1 VSLRSTP
8 TVSGPKTYDPIRT
21 GRAFEAERK
30 LDDAIDAYLRGGA
43 HREAARLL
51 SFGGKFAEAAEAL
64 LQGLPK
70 EPTPPSHLTAD
81 ERRDALNAALCFA
94 RGGARV
100 ECISLLVNL
109 GETERAAAL
118 LQSTGRRAEAVEAMK
133 GNVPDGSP
141 WPKGLI
147 FPVTERLKLP
157 AKRPPSVVTLPPE
170 ALEVLPDPQSVDAS
184 MPPDPMSLSLRF
196 RSPEIEEAPED
207 SYEPLAGPV
216 DEGAPWDEE
225 EPTVFAPTFEY
236 QAMPSGPMPSADL
249 AGLLTATADEDR
261 YGGAVSAVVQHVW
274 RDQRMSRRVA
284 LFLDEFVRRAANAQ
298 VPEELRAAVYAVG
311 RLFEFHDRL
320 DAAQKAYRAVVLEG
334 PEFADA
340 SYRLGNLQSGLAE
353 AADGCWHPVQ
363 LLIAGVHPFGNLPSL
378 ADLPPLDGTAIE
390 ASGSF
395 PMAQPPRVRPVPA
408 AGPDSPFVVTDSMRR
423 LKPGAVI
430 AGRYRIEEPIGTG
443 GMATVYR
450 ATDTELEETVALKL
464 FRSAGQSEDG
474 LARFRRE
481 MKLSRRL
488 NHPNIVHIYEF
499 GTWHGLHFITM
510 ELLEGLDL
518 ADLAERKPR
527 GRVPHDEV
535 VRLMIQACEGLAF
548 AHAEGV
554 VHRDVKP
561 QNFFVQDDGVLKV
574 MDFGI
579 AKAQSSATIS
589 VTGVRLGT
597 PRYMSPEQIE
607 GGKHVGP
614 SADLYGL
621 GVVMYELITGIPPFS
636 GETLVKLLLAHISEP
651 PKPPRELVS
660 DLPMDVEK
668 VVLRL
673 LAKSPEHRYADC
685 AETKAALEACLS
697 G

>member
-1 VSLRSTP
+1 MSLRSTP

-21 GRAFEAERK
+21 GRALEAERK
-30 LDDAIDAYLRGGA
+30 VDDAIVAYLRGGA

-51 SFGGKFAEAAEAL
+51 SFSGRFAEAGEAL

-118 LQSTGRRAEAVEAMK
+118 LSTTGRRAEAVEAMK

-141 WPKGLI
+141 WPKGLV
-147 FPVTERLKLP
+147 FPIENRLKLP
-157 AKRPPSVVTLPPE
+157 PKKPVGVVTLPPE
-170 ALEVLPDPQSVDAS
+170 ALEVLEDPQSVDAS

-196 RSPEIEEAPED
+196 RPGNQEAGEEPFEDLAAP
-207 SYEPLAGPV
+207 
-216 DEGAPWDEE
+216 DEGAPWEE
-225 EPTVFAPTFEY
+225 EPTVFAPRFSVD
-236 QAMPSGPMPSADL
+236 ALPSGPMPSADL
-249 AGLLTATADEDR
+249 AGLLTADPGEDR
-261 YGGAVSAVVQHVW
+261 YGGAVTRVVRLVW
-274 RDQRMSRRVA
+274 RDDRLSRRVA

-298 VPEELRAAVYAVG
+298 VPDGLRPTVYAVG
-311 RLFEFHDRL
+311 RLFEYHDRL
-320 DAAQKAYRAVVLEG
+320 DAAQKAYRAVVLEA

-353 AADGCWHPVQ
+353 AEDGCWHPVQ
-363 LLIAGVHPFGNLPSL
+363 LLIAGIHPFGGLPSL
-378 ADLPPLDGTAIE
+378 ADLPPLDEAGDAPSGTFKPV
-390 ASGSF
+390 SSS
-395 PMAQPPRVRPVPA
+395 PRVRPVVPHQ
-408 AGPDSPFVVTDSMRR
+408 DVTTDSMRR
-423 LKPGAVI
+423 LKPGSVI
-430 AGRYRIEEPIGTG
+430 AGRYRIEAPIGSG

-450 ATDTELEETVALKL
+450 ATDIELEETVALKL
-464 FRSAGQSEDG
+464 FRSAGQTEDG

-510 ELLEGLDL
+510 ELLEGQDL
-518 ADLAERKPR
+518 ADLAEKRPR
-527 GRVPHDEV
+527 GRVAPHDV
-535 VRLMIQACEGLAF
+535 VRLMIQACEGLGF
-548 AHAEGV
+548 AHSEGV

-561 QNFFVQDDGVLKV
+561 QNFFVQTDGVLKV

-607 GGKHVGP
+607 GGKDVGP
-614 SADLYGL
+614 SADLYSL
-621 GVVMYELITGIPPFS
+621 GVVMYELLTGLPPFT
-636 GETLVKLLLAHISEP
+636 GDTLVRLLLAHISEMP
-651 PKPPRELVS
+651 TPPRELVET
-660 DLPMDVEK
+660 LPLPVEK

-685 AETKAALEACLS
+685 DECRAALEACLEE
-697 G
+697 